1 MCKPQM
7 PSETQLMGN
16 EVPIWKIFVDLL
28 TSVLIQG
35 ATIADLSVS
44 ITPVDNYQ
52 LPHGALPP
60 SPVNHMALIIHV
72 YIFCFVLYAV
82 VFDLLSYSTDA
93 NRVAFRYS
101 FKL

>member
-1 MCKPQM
+1 MTQQMQTLHIEGSHLRQIFFRPPPLASREGWMCKPQM

-60 SPVNHMALIIHV
+60 SPVNQW
-72 YIFCFVLYAV
+72 
-82 VFDLLSYSTDA
+82 LL
-93 NRVAFRYS
+93 
-101 FKL
+101 